1 MLLHAPDRRA
11 ASTLA
16 VVLMVVVVIAAF
28 SLLVATALFL
38 RPLIPVTGPGPG
50 AEVAGSGRV
59 VTKELQFTDFT
70 AVHVGSA
77 FQARITYS
85 SSYRVS
91 VTMDDNLFDYLQV
104 SKEGG
109 ALVIGLKPG
118 YEYRYQSLTLRAE
131 IQLPD
136 LNELQMGGATRGT
149 VQGFSSSHNFVLL
162 ISGAS
167 SLEIADTSAGDIE
180 IDISGASRLSGSM
193 TAIGEVRLTVSGAGA
208 ATLGGKANNLLIVG
222 SGASHVDLSDFTV
235 HDARVNLSG
244 ASQATINL
252 DGRLDADLSGASTL
266 LYIGDPT
273 LGDISV
279 TGGSTISKK

>member
-70 AVHVGSA
+70 AVHVESA

-149 VQGFSSSHNFVLL
+149 VQGFSSSHKFVVL

-193 TAIGEVRLTVSGAGA
+193 TAIGEMRLTVSGAGA
-208 ATLGGKANNLLIVG
+208 ATLGGKANTLVIVG
-222 SGASHVDLSDFTV
+222 SGASHAELSDFTV

>member
-70 AVHVGSA
+70 TVHIGSA
-77 FQARITYS
+77 FQARITHS

-118 YEYRYQSLTLRAE
+118 YEYHYQSLTLRTE
-131 IQLPD
+131 IQFPD

-149 VQGFSSSHNFVLL
+149 VQGFSSSHKFALL
-162 ISGAS
+162 LSGAS
-167 SLEIADTSAGDIE
+167 SVEIADTSAGDIE

-193 TAIGEVRLTVSGAGA
+193 TAIGEVRFTVSGAGA

-266 LYIGDPT
+266 LYIGNPT